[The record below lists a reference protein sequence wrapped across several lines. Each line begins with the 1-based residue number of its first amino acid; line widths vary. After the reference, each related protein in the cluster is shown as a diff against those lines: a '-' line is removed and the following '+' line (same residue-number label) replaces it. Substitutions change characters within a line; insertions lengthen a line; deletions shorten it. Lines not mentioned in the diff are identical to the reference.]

1 MSANRTGRRLVT
13 TVSAARESD
22 MTLEERKGAV
32 AYAAMLVVM
41 DGLRRI
47 LRTGADDLLSPEGR
61 RNFAVAS
68 DALDK
73 VNKELS
79 QFMRQHTDYGSEE
92 GKTNDAH

>member
-1 MSANRTGRRLVT
+1 MSASPTDRRSVT
-13 TVSAARESD
+13 TVSAARDSD
-22 MTLEERKGAV
+22 MTLEERKGTV
-32 AYAAMLVVM
+32 AYATMLVVM
-41 DGLRRI
+41 DGLQRI
-47 LRTGADDLLSPEGR
+47 LRTDADELLSPEGR

-73 VNKELS
+73 VNMELS

>member
-1 MSANRTGRRLVT
+1 MLANRIGRRSVT
-13 TVSAARESD
+13 TVLVVRESD

-32 AYAAMLVVM
+32 AYAAMLMVM

-47 LRTGADDLLSPEGR
+47 SRTDADGLLSSEGR
-61 RNFAVAS
+61 RNFAMAS

-92 GKTNDAH
+92 